1 MAIYFSK
8 NLKGQS
14 IHGTNVLENGTIRNW
29 HGHASG
35 RIQAAKGNK
44 CFFVAGQGW
53 LNLRTFSG
61 TIGSYTYRNLPS
73 QAPKVQPVVQAP
85 KAQVNNGICT
95 VNGKTYVLQGR
106 QWVPAN
112 SQLINWLKQTLIN
125 A

>member
-1 MAIYFSK
+1 MAIYSSK

-14 IHGTNVLENGTIRNW
+14 IHGTNVLEDGTIRNW

-73 QAPKVQPVVQAP
+73 QTPKAQPVIQAP

-95 VNGKTYVLQGR
+95 VDGTTYVLQGHK
-106 QWVPAN
+106 WVKVN
-112 SQLINWLKQTLIN
+112 SQIISWLKQTLIN